1 MAPAGAPV
9 ERKAAA
15 VRSFLMIAIVLAAY
29 WLVDELT
36 NDEIFRPDMDKQR

>member
-1 MAPAGAPV
+1 MLEGP
-9 ERKAAA
+9 
-15 VRSFLMIAIVLAAY
+15 IVALDSLAAY